1 MLSGFW
7 EGRAVTLCCSMFGYA
22 FSALAFRGQAE
33 KFQDGIIRW
42 VRLQWCFC
50 VHNFIDL
57 LLADIKLPVTE
68 PPVLLPQIFET
79 LDSSVSDLFALIS

>member
-1 MLSGFW
+1 MLLVPWHSGVKLKSSKM
-7 EGRAVTLCCSMFGYA
+7 ASYA
-22 FSALAFRGQAE
+22 GSDYNGAFV
-33 KFQDGIIRW
+33 FI
-42 VRLQWCFC
+42 
-50 VHNFIDL
+50 NFIDL